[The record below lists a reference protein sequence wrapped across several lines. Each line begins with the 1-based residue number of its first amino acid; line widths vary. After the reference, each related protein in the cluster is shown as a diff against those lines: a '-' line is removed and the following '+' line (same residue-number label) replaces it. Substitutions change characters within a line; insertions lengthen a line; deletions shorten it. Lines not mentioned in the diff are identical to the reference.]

1 MAQSDE
7 SGPFRAIDLPWAKD
21 ALSKKGISQETIE
34 YHYGKHHWGYVR
46 KLNGIAKE
54 DPSVAKCSLME
65 LIRNWDGK
73 TFNFAAQIWNHDF
86 YWQCLSPNGGG
97 TPKGAIAEVIER
109 DFGSWDKFK
118 EQFAERAKSHFG
130 SGWIW
135 LAMDPKDKDRLAI
148 VDGHDAFNPIR
159 DGLKPI
165 LTLDVWE
172 HAYYID
178 YRNDKG
184 AYIEAFWNLVNWDY
198 MNKLYEE
205 NLSK

>member
-1 MAQSDE
+1 M
-7 SGPFRAIDLPWAKD
+7 DLPWAKD

-34 YHYGKHHWGYVR
+34 YHYGKHHWGYAR
-46 KLNGIAKE
+46 KLNGIAKD
-54 DPSVAKCSLME
+54 DPKVAKCSLIE
-65 LIRNWDGK
+65 LIKNWDGK
-73 TFNFAAQIWNHDF
+73 AFNNAAQIWNHDF

-97 TPKGAIAEVIER
+97 TPKGAVAEVIDR

-118 EQFAERAKSHFG
+118 EQFTERAKSHFG

-159 DGLKPI
+159 DGLKP
-165 LTLDVWE
+165 LVTLDMWE

-184 AYIEAFWNLVNWDY
+184 AYIDAFWNLINWDY